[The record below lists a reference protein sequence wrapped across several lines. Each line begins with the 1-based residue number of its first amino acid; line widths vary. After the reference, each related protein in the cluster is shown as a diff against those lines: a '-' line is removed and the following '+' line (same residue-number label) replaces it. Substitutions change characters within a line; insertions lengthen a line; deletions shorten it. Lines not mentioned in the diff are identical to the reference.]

1 MNARS
6 RRKLEMGARALKFS
20 REHPDASPGYAAALS
35 RLEELLKRA
44 EQLASQQRD
53 GIILS
58 RSSTQRKKE
67 LRKRLKAAHL
77 DHLAR
82 VARVA
87 AAEAPELPQKFE
99 FPRSTSY
106 LAFRTAARGMEAEAL
121 AHKELMVKRGLA
133 ETILQSLSQ
142 ALDQFD
148 AAMEQGSQS
157 RIAHVGASFEL
168 DEVAEEVVQV
178 VQVMDGVNRHGFAG
192 DGELLASWEAASN
205 VVATPRAEPKPKAEP
220 VTPVEGGVRPA
231 A

>member
-77 DHLAR
+77 DHLAK
-82 VARVA
+82 
-87 AAEAPELPQKFE
+87 LPQKFE